1 MPDYLIWLIACIG
14 ILGIEM
20 LLSTFYLL
28 AFSAGAL
35 AASICSL
42 TGLSLTGQITVAAV
56 VIIAGV
62 MIAYYFRKKLKKL
75 TPNNSADNLDENQVV
90 TVTEVNNDGSAKV
103 TYRGTIWTAFANA
116 GVLNHGTYKI
126 DRVEGTRLILKN
138 NI

>member
-1 MPDYLIWLIACIG
+1 
-14 ILGIEM
+14 
-20 LLSTFYLL
+20 
-28 AFSAGAL
+28 
-35 AASICSL
+35 
-42 TGLSLTGQITVAAV
+42 
-56 VIIAGV
+56 
-62 MIAYYFRKKLKKL
+62 MIAYHFRKKLKKL

-138 NI
+138 NF